1 MLGFIILD
9 ITSNRQFLYLRDFL
23 IGPVFFGIIILLA
36 QIYAK
41 KQTDDIYRKYF
52 VKGITIRLLCAV
64 LLALIYQYYYS
75 GGDTCTYYEYET
87 RLRSIMFENPSAFLN
102 LAFSPNYSAFYA
114 DQYFGT
120 GAAFYSSDS
129 ARLIIRIALIVGY
142 FVFNSYMLISF
153 VFTLFCF
160 YGCWKLFKVF
170 RELYPHLEKEIAIA
184 CLFLPSVCF
193 WGSGVL
199 KDPVC
204 MGAIGLLTYHIYK
217 LFFSKQKKPYI
228 RMFVIIICIYIIKS
242 IKMYIVLSFVP
253 SLALWV
259 IYRTRANISS
269 GFIRSILGPVFYTV
283 GIFIAVFVL
292 IRFSRD
298 AERYAVEALV
308 RTAKDTQNWLLYSSQ
323 IQGGSG
329 YSLGNLEY
337 TPLGLLKAAPKAI
350 NVTLF
355 RPYLWEA
362 RKPILIP
369 AAIEG
374 FISLFLTLMLLYK
387 TGFVRFIKM
396 VLANPEVQFFMVFS
410 LVFAFSVGFTSFNF
424 GSLVRYKIPM
434 MPFYFMALF
443 ILADTEKKES
453 KVVQPLKS
461 KMKKNKNT
469 MQLSPT

>member
-1 MLGFIILD
+1 MNILQY
-9 ITSNRQFLYLRDFL
+9 TGEHTQFLFLRDL
-23 IGPVFFGIIILLA
+23 ILGPMFFFVILFIA
-36 QIYAK
+36 QRYVKLKSDDIYAK
-41 KQTDDIYRKYF
+41 YF
-52 VKGITIRLLCAV
+52 VLGLSIRLCSAI
-64 LLALIYQYYYS
+64 LLALIYQFYYK
-75 GGDTCTYYEYET
+75 GGDTCTYFQYESS
-87 RLRSIMFENPSAFLN
+87 LRSILLENPGAYLN
-102 LAFSPNYSAFYA
+102 LAFSPNYSNFYA

-120 GAAFYSSDS
+120 GAAFFASDS
-129 ARLIIRIALIVGY
+129 ARLIIRIAQLLGL
-142 FVFNSYMLISF
+142 FMFNSYILISF
-153 VFTLFCF
+153 TFTIFCY
-160 YGCWKLFKVF
+160 YGCWKMFRVF
-170 RELYPHLEKEIAIA
+170 RELYPHLEKQIAVS

-193 WGSGVL
+193 WGSGIL
-199 KDPVC
+199 KDPIC
-204 MGAIGLLTYHIYK
+204 MGAIGLLTYHTYK
-217 LFFSKQKKPYI
+217 LFFTENRKVII
-228 RMFVIIICIYIIKS
+228 RVIVIIICIYVIKS
-242 IKMYIVLSFVP
+242 IKVYIVLSFIP

-453 KVVQPLKS
+453 KIIQPVKP

>member
-1 MLGFIILD
+1 M
-9 ITSNRQFLYLRDFL
+9 
-23 IGPVFFGIIILLA
+23 
-36 QIYAK
+36 
-41 KQTDDIYRKYF
+41 
-52 VKGITIRLLCAV
+52 
-64 LLALIYQYYYS
+64 
-75 GGDTCTYYEYET
+75 
-87 RLRSIMFENPSAFLN
+87 
-102 LAFSPNYSAFYA
+102 
-114 DQYFGT
+114 
-120 GAAFYSSDS
+120 
-129 ARLIIRIALIVGY
+129 
-142 FVFNSYMLISF
+142 
-153 VFTLFCF
+153 
-160 YGCWKLFKVF
+160 
-170 RELYPHLEKEIAIA
+170 
-184 CLFLPSVCF
+184 
-193 WGSGVL
+193 
-199 KDPVC
+199 
-204 MGAIGLLTYHIYK
+204 
-217 LFFSKQKKPYI
+217 
-228 RMFVIIICIYIIKS
+228 IK
-242 IKMYIVLSFVP
+242 
-253 SLALWV
+253 
-259 IYRTRANISS
+259 
-269 GFIRSILGPVFYTV
+269 
-283 GIFIAVFVL
+283 
-292 IRFSRD
+292 FSRD

-453 KVVQPLKS
+453 KLVQPLKP

>member
-1 MLGFIILD
+1 MNILQY
-9 ITSNRQFLYLRDFL
+9 TGEHTQFLFLRDL
-23 IGPVFFGIIILLA
+23 ILGPMFFFVILFIA
-36 QIYAK
+36 QRYVK
-41 KQTDDIYRKYF
+41 LKSDDIYSKYF
-52 VKGITIRLLCAV
+52 VLGLSIRLCSAIF
-64 LLALIYQYYYS
+64 LALIYQFYYK
-75 GGDTCTYYEYET
+75 GGDTCTYFQYESS
-87 RLRSIMFENPSAFLN
+87 LRSILLENPGAYLN
-102 LAFSPNYSAFYA
+102 LAFSPNYSNFYA

-120 GAAFYSSDS
+120 GAAFFASDS
-129 ARLIIRIALIVGY
+129 ARLIIRIAQLLGL
-142 FVFNSYMLISF
+142 FMFNSYILISF
-153 VFTLFCF
+153 TFTIFCY
-160 YGCWKLFKVF
+160 YGCWKMFKVF
-170 RELYPHLEKEIAIA
+170 RELYPHLEKQIAVS

-193 WGSGVL
+193 WGSGIL
-199 KDPVC
+199 KDPIC
-204 MGAIGLLTYHIYK
+204 MGAIGLLTYHTYK
-217 LFFSKQKKPYI
+217 LFFTENRKVII
-228 RMFVIIICIYIIKS
+228 RVIVIIICIYVIKS
-242 IKMYIVLSFVP
+242 IKVYIVLSFIP

-269 GFIRSILGPVFYTV
+269 GFIRSVLGPVFYTL

-292 IRFSRD
+292 IKFSRD

-453 KVVQPLKS
+453 KLVQPLKP